1 MNDSLILI
9 IEDEQALRENISEII
24 AHYGFR
30 VISAPAGEE
39 GIQMALE
46 HTPDIIICDIMLPGI
61 DGFDVFSRIKQI
73 PQLPPTAFIFLTA
86 KSTRADTR
94 TGMNMGA
101 DDYLTKPFTKEELIN
116 SIKARLEKLSEING
130 YQSKQDAS
138 IEVTFDKITN
148 LTKAE
153 RRVLN
158 QIAEGFTTPQIAQK
172 LFVSKKTIENHRVNI
187 SRKLDLSGPNS
198 LISFALRL
206 KVQKPGNQFLND
218 LASISTH

>member
-24 AHYGFR
+24 AHYGFH

-39 GIQMALE
+39 GVQMALE
-46 HTPDIIICDIMLPGI
+46 HMPEIIICDIMLPGI

-86 KSTRADTR
+86 KSTRSDAR
-94 TGMNMGA
+94 TGMDMGA

-116 SIKARLEKLSEING
+116 SIKARLEKLSKING
-130 YQSKQDAS
+130 YRSKQDAS

-218 LASISTH
+218 LAPASAH